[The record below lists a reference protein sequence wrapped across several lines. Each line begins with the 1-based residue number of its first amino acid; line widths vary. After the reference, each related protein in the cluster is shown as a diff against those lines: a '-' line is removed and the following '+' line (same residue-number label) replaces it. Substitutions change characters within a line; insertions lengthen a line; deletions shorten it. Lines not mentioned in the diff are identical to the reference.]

1 MVGGAQGGANHR
13 APGREV
19 TYRGGDPIEI
29 LRVLR
34 PHQRCAA
41 PWARNGSGGYPRWCF
56 NFPDRPRRMGAEALP
71 ADRLEMRSRRRSAAV
86 REDRR
91 RRRSALQAS
100 RAISVRPNHVNGTGP
115 RALLDRSR
123 DAFATKAGNRNLL
136 VEASLWSSA
145 TRPQTTQAPTVDVP
159 FESCMWHRCL
169 QPIKSPA
176 VSARMGLRARSCH
189 EPIRLTVSID
199 DRRRWPSAQ
208 MQQPAAATSSL
219 AAS

>member
-1 MVGGAQGGANHR
+1 VSAE
-13 APGREV
+13 RE
-19 TYRGGDPIEI
+19 R
-29 LRVLR
+29 
-34 PHQRCAA
+34 
-41 PWARNGSGGYPRWCF
+41 GYPRRCF
-56 NFPDRPRRMGAEALP
+56 DFPDQPRRIAEVLP
-71 ADRLEMRSRRRSAAV
+71 ADRLGMRSRRRSAAV
-86 REDRR
+86 KEDRR

-100 RAISVRPNHVNGTGP
+100 RPISVQPKHVNGTGP

-123 DAFATKAGNRNLL
+123 DAFATKAGHGYLL
-136 VEASLWSSA
+136 VEASRWSSA

-199 DRRRWPSAQ
+199 DRGRWPSAR
-208 MQQPAAATSSL
+208 MQQPAAAASSL
-219 AAS
+219 AASY

>member
-123 DAFATKAGNRNLL
+123 DAFATKAGHGYLL
-136 VEASLWSSA
+136 VEASRWSSA
-145 TRPQTTQAPTVDVP
+145 KRPQTTQGAHGRRAFRIVQVAPVP
-159 FESCMWHRCL
+159 PAHQVARRVGTYGIACPVVSRANSPHR
-169 QPIKSPA
+169 QH
-176 VSARMGLRARSCH
+176 R
-189 EPIRLTVSID
+189 
-199 DRRRWPSAQ
+199 
-208 MQQPAAATSSL
+208 
-219 AAS
+219 